1 MGQQVHWRAP
11 SRRAASETRSL
22 IHSGEVWDPIGT
34 AITNYRAVAD
44 QIQGVLEIDYDRMAE
59 LAGESQEA
67 DG

>member
-1 MGQQVHWRAP
+1 M
-11 SRRAASETRSL
+11 RSL
-22 IHSGEVWDPIGT
+22 ICSGEVWDPIGT
-34 AITNYRAVAD
+34 AITNYRAVVD